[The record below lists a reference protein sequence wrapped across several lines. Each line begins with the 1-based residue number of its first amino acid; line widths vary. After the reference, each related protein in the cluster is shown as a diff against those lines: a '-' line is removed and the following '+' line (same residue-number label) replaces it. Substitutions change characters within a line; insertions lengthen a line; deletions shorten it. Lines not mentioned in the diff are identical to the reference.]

1 MHKNG
6 EVTQEVLEV
15 GPTKRRAAR
24 PGLIWA
30 VGITYLVVFSLL
42 ASAALL
48 LFTSRTVQADR
59 LISAVEMSESA
70 MVGVQAEVTVVFAQ
84 FEEEGLTEDRRQE
97 LIAELQEI
105 AERGEASIAAAGA
118 QVEAVEVWPINAGIE
133 QAKEVYLAHNIAWQE
148 YLAQAAED
156 PAEFVSPQPEVN
168 DTFFEARGPL
178 WRAVPGIDLLDL
190 ERRLRVI
197 YADSESGEGTAA

>member
-15 GPTKRRAAR
+15 GPSKRRAVR
-24 PGLIWA
+24 PGVIWA
-30 VGITYLVVFSLL
+30 VGLVYLVVFSIL
-42 ASAALL
+42 ATTGLV
-48 LFTSRTVQADR
+48 LFVGRTVQAER
-59 LISAVEMSESA
+59 LLTAVEMSESA

-133 QAKEVYLAHNIAWQE
+133 QAKEAYLAHNIAWQE
-148 YLAQAAED
+148 YLARAAED